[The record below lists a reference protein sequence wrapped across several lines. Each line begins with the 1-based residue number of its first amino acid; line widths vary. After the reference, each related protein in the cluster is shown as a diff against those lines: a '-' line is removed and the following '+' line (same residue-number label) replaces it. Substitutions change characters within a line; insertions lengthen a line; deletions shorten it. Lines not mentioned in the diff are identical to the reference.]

1 MPKFKKYFAITAG
14 RTGTAWLAD
23 FLSLNIGIKCIH
35 EPSGILDFG
44 VNMPDI
50 KTMRAFNE
58 WGNCELVKDFWKRKI
73 QNVMQSDEYAETNH
87 TLAKCG
93 LVENIAP
100 SELADETVIIILRRD
115 KVKQCVSYLVRG
127 DFANTTIAW
136 QWYLHPGYK
145 RKIVDF
151 STFMNLGAVGPALWY
166 VFEMDARQTYYK
178 TLYGKKLKFVEV
190 DLEQITTK
198 SGAGKFLKML
208 GINKEAVLPP
218 PKNLNKAKP
227 DEKLVEHVENLLSS
241 INFDSQK
248 VVDAFLASGA
258 RLG

>member
-100 SELADETVIIILRRD
+100 SELADDSGGPRPSVRRSID
-115 KVKQCVSYLVRG
+115 MSWQQPSSTCGGRG
-127 DFANTTIAW
+127 S
-136 QWYLHPGYK
+136 LM
-145 RKIVDF
+145 
-151 STFMNLGAVGPALWY
+151 S
-166 VFEMDARQTYYK
+166 
-178 TLYGKKLKFVEV
+178 
-190 DLEQITTK
+190 
-198 SGAGKFLKML
+198 
-208 GINKEAVLPP
+208 
-218 PKNLNKAKP
+218 
-227 DEKLVEHVENLLSS
+227 
-241 INFDSQK
+241 
-248 VVDAFLASGA
+248 
-258 RLG
+258 